1 MSPPST
7 ASVVASLGEVFA
19 VFDQRTQDSG
29 NVSYGVRATDGR
41 RFFVKTAGSTE
52 ISAGGLTRAQ
62 RVGLLRLDA
71 QLHAD
76 VEHPALV
83 ALHDVVETSD
93 GIAVIY
99 DWFDGELL
107 NSPAERRNDPAEAY
121 QRFASLPSSEIV
133 DALDSV
139 IDLHVALETA
149 GWVAGDFYD
158 GCLMY
163 NFAARQIK
171 VMDFECYRRGAYVN
185 DKGRLP
191 GSTRFMAPEEFARG
205 ATIDARTTVFN
216 LGRMVREFLLRRND
230 LANVR
235 PFVARATADEPSDR
249 YLNVAALYRAWQE
262 ITDRRPGVRR

>member
-1 MSPPST
+1 MAPPST

-19 VFDQRTQDSG
+19 VFDQRSQDSG
-29 NVSYGVRATDGR
+29 NVSYGVRAADGR
-41 RFFVKTAGSTE
+41 RFFVKTAGSTD
-52 ISAGGLTRAQ
+52 ISAGGLSREQ

-76 VEHPALV
+76 IEHPALV
-83 ALHDVVETSD
+83 ALHDVVATSD

-107 NSPAERRNDPAEAY
+107 NSPADRRHDPAEPY
-121 QRFASLPSSEIV
+121 HRFALLPVVEIV
-133 DALDSV
+133 DALDAV

-163 NFAARQIK
+163 NFATHQIK
-171 VMDFECYRRGAYVN
+171 VMDFECYRRGADIN

-191 GSTRFMAPEEFARG
+191 GSTRFMAPEEFVLG

-216 LGRMVREFLLRRND
+216 LGRMVQEFLLRRND

-235 PFVARATADEPSDR
+235 AIVARATADAPSDR
-249 YLNVAALYRAWQE
+249 YANVAALYGTWQ
-262 ITDRRPGVRR
+262 GVTASAKVR